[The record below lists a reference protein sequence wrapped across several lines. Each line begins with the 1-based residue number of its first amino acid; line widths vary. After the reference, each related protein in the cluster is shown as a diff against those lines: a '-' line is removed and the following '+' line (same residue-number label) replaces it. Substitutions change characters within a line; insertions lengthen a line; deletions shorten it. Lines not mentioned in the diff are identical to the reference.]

1 MHTALAH
8 LKKDPHFKP
17 LIQKYGTPDLAPQK
31 NYFEALARAIVYQQ
45 LSGKAA
51 ATIFAR
57 FRALFPS
64 RGFPKPADV
73 LAMPETQLRAA
84 GLSAQKV
91 SYLRDL
97 ALKFSDGTI
106 TPRLFRQG
114 KHGAAAASNDDIIK
128 HLTAVKGIG
137 TWTAHMFLMFTLHRL
152 DVLPTGDL
160 GIQKGF
166 KIVYALKKLPNEQQ
180 MEKRAAPWRAHATV
194 ASWYLWRVADE
205 AKEKMNEL
213 HSS

>member
-1 MHTALAH
+1 MHAALAH
-8 LKKDPHFKP
+8 LKKDPRFKA
-17 LIQKYGTPDLAPQK
+17 LITKHGPPDFTPK
-31 NYFEALARAIVYQQ
+31 KHYFEALTRAIIYQQ

-51 ATIFAR
+51 ATIFRR

-64 RGFPKPADV
+64 RRFPTPAEV

-84 GLSAQKV
+84 GVSGQKI

-106 TPRLFRQG
+106 TPRLFRSPNG
-114 KHGAAAASNDDIIK
+114 KTAPASNDEIIA

-137 TWTAHMFLMFTLHRL
+137 TWTAHMFLMFTLNRL
-152 DVLPTGDL
+152 DILPVGDL

-166 KIVYALKKLPNEQQ
+166 QIVYNLKKLPTVTQ
-180 MEKRAAPWRAHATV
+180 MEKLAAPWRAHATV
-194 ASWYLWRVADE
+194 ASWYLWRAADE
-205 AKEKMNEL
+205 AKKARR
-213 HSS
+213 S